1 MSADDHGP
9 ADRGPA
15 DRGPAPR
22 ESADDGRHGPVDAA
36 IRYPVTVAVG
46 VLVAL
51 LGGVLALTAVPVQLK
66 PEFGKPMVHVTTFWP
81 GASPEEVEKEI
92 VEEQEEYLKAVV
104 GVIEMRSESADSYSR
119 IALEF
124 APGTDLTGATVR
136 VTNKLGEVPSY
147 PENAQRPV
155 VSTVGPFEDNSIAWF
170 TIQGDSS
177 VNVPE
182 LSTFL
187 DDTVKPRLERV
198 EGVAGA
204 GFFGA
209 LFRELHVI
217 YDPDLL
223 ASMGITIAELSAA
236 LRADSQDVS
245 AGDFG
250 EGKRRYVVRTMGRYR
265 DIEAVAQTVIKVRAG
280 VPIRVGDVADVEIGF
295 QKPEALVRFQG
306 EPALAMNA
314 QRQLG
319 SNTLEVTAGLL
330 AEVEAINREILNPRG
345 MKLEPAYLASDY
357 IEASIDRVMNNIYLG
372 GFMAIAVLFLFLR
385 SVSSILVVGLSIP
398 ISIVTSFLAMYLLG
412 RSINVI
418 SLAGMAFAVGMVVD
432 AAIVVLE
439 NIYRHLQ
446 MGKSRFEAARDGTRE
461 VWGAVLAS
469 TVTTVAV
476 FLPIVFIQERAGQL
490 FRDIALAISSAIV
503 VSLVVAVTVIPSAS
517 AKILKAS
524 ARRDDVEARG
534 TLMAR
539 LAARISNLVD
549 FVNAGRLRRLTV
561 MAAVVGLAVGLTW
574 WLMPS
579 AEYLP
584 NGNQNF
590 IFGFIMP
597 PPGYNVDE
605 VMRDGRRVEGEL
617 AHLWEAP
624 DEEAVAL
631 PGGGAK
637 NFWFVGGYGFSF
649 FGFEARDD
657 ARVKELL
664 DPINESLQNIPG
676 AMGFASQWS
685 LFADSLAGTRSLL
698 LDVTGPDLDR
708 VLEIA
713 TGVFEQIDVV
723 VPDSVSRPIPAL
735 DLGNPELRVYPDRV
749 RTADAGLTTADV
761 GRTVNSLIDGMKVA
775 EYFHEGR
782 ELDLILKGRD
792 DWSRHTQ
799 SIAQLPLATPGGEI
813 ITLGDIAEVRQSPGP
828 TQINH
833 VERQRAVSIETR
845 LSDDVALEDAIAKVR
860 DEILEPLRQSGVI
873 GGLYDI
879 RLRGAADDLSRLRSA
894 LGLNFLVVVVLTFL
908 LLAALFQS
916 FLYPVVIMLTVPLA
930 TFGGVLG
937 LRLVQLFSE
946 GQQLDVLTMLGFV
959 ILVGTV
965 INNSILIVYQA
976 LALVRQGWESHEAV
990 RESVRVRVR
999 PILMS
1004 TTTSSLGMLPLVV
1017 MPGAGSELYR
1027 GLGAVV
1033 IGGLLLSTVITLV
1046 LTPLVFTFVYEL
1058 RESVARR
1065 LGFSPAVAGETAP
1078 AG

>member
-1 MSADDHGP
+1 MSPASNGP
-9 ADRGPA
+9 DYG
-15 DRGPAPR
+15 
-22 ESADDGRHGPVDAA
+22 GPVDAA

-46 VLVAL
+46 VLIAV
-51 LGGVLALTAVPVQLK
+51 LGGVLALTAVPVQLT
-66 PEFGKPMVHVTTFWP
+66 PEFGRPMIHVQTLWP
-81 GASPEEVEKEI
+81 GASPEEIEKEI
-92 VEEQEEYLKAVV
+92 IEEQEDYLKAVE
-104 GVIEMRSESADSYSR
+104 GVIEMRSESQDSSGH
-119 IALEF
+119 ISLEF
-124 APGTDLTGATVR
+124 AAGTDLTGATVR
-136 VTNKLGEVPSY
+136 VANKLSQVPSY
-147 PENAQRPV
+147 PESAERPV
-155 VSTVGPFEDNSIAWF
+155 VSTAGPFDSDAIAWF
-170 TIQGDSS
+170 VVLSDGS
-177 VNVPE
+177 VNVPH

-198 EGVAGA
+198 PGVSGA

-209 LFRELHVI
+209 LFRELQVI

-223 ASMGITIAELSAA
+223 ASMGITTAELATA
-236 LRADSQDVS
+236 LRADSLDVS

-265 DIEAVAQTVIKVRAG
+265 DVEAVAQTVIKVRAG
-280 VPIRVGDVADVEIGF
+280 VPIRVADVADVELGF
-295 QKPEALVRFQG
+295 QKPAALVRFQG

-319 SNTLEVTAGLL
+319 SNLLEVTEGLI
-330 AEVEAINREILNPRG
+330 AEVAAINREILNPRG
-345 MKLEPAYLASDY
+345 MTLEVAYLESNY
-357 IEASIDRVMNNIYLG
+357 LEASIDRVMHNIYLG
-372 GFMAIAVLFLFLR
+372 GFLAIAVLFFFLR
-385 SVSSILVVGLSIP
+385 SPSSILVVGLSIP
-398 ISIVTSFLAMYLLG
+398 ISVITSFLAMYLLG

-446 MGKSRFEAARDGTRE
+446 MGKSRFEAARDGTGE

-517 AKILKAS
+517 AMLLRAS
-524 ARRDDVEARG
+524 TRRGPSGQTQAG
-534 TLMAR
+534 QSMLAR
-539 LAARISNLVD
+539 LAARISDLVD
-549 FVNAGRLRRLTV
+549 FLNAGRLRRLVV
-561 MAAVVGLAVGLTW
+561 MAVVVGLAVGLTW

-590 IFGFIMP
+590 IFGMILP
-597 PPGYNVDE
+597 PPGYNLDQVVSDGKE
-605 VMRDGRRVEGEL
+605 VEAQL
-617 AHLWEAP
+617 AHFWEAT
-624 DEEAVAL
+624 DEQAIEM
-631 PGGGAK
+631 PGGGAR
-637 NFWFVGGYGFSF
+637 NFWFVAGHSFSF
-649 FGFEARDD
+649 FGFEARDPD
-657 ARVKELL
+657 RVAELL
-664 DPINESLQNIPG
+664 DPINDSLGTIPG
-676 AMGFASQWS
+676 ALGFASQWS
-685 LFADSLAGTRSLL
+685 LFADSMAGTRSVLI
-698 LDVTGPDLDR
+698 DVTGPDLDQ
-708 VLEIA
+708 VIDIA
-713 TGVFEQIDVV
+713 TGVFERVGDVL
-723 VPDSVSRPIPAL
+723 PDSLSRPIPSL

-749 RTADAGLTTADV
+749 RIADAGLNAAEV
-761 GRTVNSLIDGMKVA
+761 GRTVNSLVDGMKVA

-782 ELDLILKGRD
+782 EIDLILKGRD

-799 SIAQLPLATPGGEI
+799 SIAQLPLATPGGEV
-813 ITLGDIAEVRQSPGP
+813 ITLGDVAEIRQRPGP
-828 TQINH
+828 VQINH
-833 VERQRAVSIETR
+833 VERQRAISIETR
-845 LSDDVALEDAIAKVR
+845 LPDDIVLEDAITTIES
-860 DEILEPLRQSGVI
+860 EILAPLKREGKI

-879 RLRGAADDLSRLRSA
+879 RLRGAADDLSRLRGA

-916 FLYPVVIMLTVPLA
+916 FLFPVVIMLTVPLA
-930 TFGGVLG
+930 TLGGVLG
-937 LRLVQLFSE
+937 LRLVQLFAE
-946 GQQLDVLTMLGFV
+946 DQQLDILTMLGFV

-976 LALVRQGWESHEAV
+976 LRLVRDGWHTHRAV

-1046 LTPLVFTFVYEL
+1046 LTPLVFAFVYEL
-1058 RESVARR
+1058 RESVVRR
-1065 LGFSPAVAGETAP
+1065 YFPRPLPAMRNE
-1078 AG
+1078 

>member
-1 MSADDHGP
+1 MN
-9 ADRGPA
+9 
-15 DRGPAPR
+15 
-22 ESADDGRHGPVDAA
+22 PVDAS

-46 VLVAL
+46 VMVAV

-66 PEFGKPMVHVTTFWP
+66 PEFGKPMVHVTTVWP

-92 VEEQEEYLKAVV
+92 VEEQEDYLKTVV
-104 GVIEMRSESADSYSR
+104 GVVEMRSESMDSSGH

-136 VTNKLGEVPSY
+136 VTNKLAEVPSY
-147 PENAQRPV
+147 PENALRPV

-170 TIQGDSS
+170 VVRGDGS
-177 VNVPE
+177 VDVPE
-182 LSTFL
+182 QSTFL
-187 DDTVKPRLERV
+187 EDTVKPRLERV

-209 LFRELHVI
+209 LFRELHVT

-223 ASMGITIAELSAA
+223 ASMGITIAELAAA

-265 DIEAVAQTVIKVRAG
+265 DPREVAETVIKVRAG
-280 VPIRVGDVADVEIGF
+280 VPIRVGDVADVTLGF
-295 QKPEALVRFQG
+295 QKPSALVRHQG

-319 SNTLEVTAGLL
+319 SNTLEVTRGLL
-330 AEVEAINREILNPRG
+330 DEVAAINREILEPRG
-345 MKLEPAYLASDY
+345 MKLEVAFLASDY
-357 IEASIDRVMNNIYLG
+357 IEASIDRVMQNIYLG
-372 GFMAIAVLFLFLR
+372 GLLAVAVLFFFLR
-385 SVSSILVVGLSIP
+385 SPSSILVVGLSIP

-446 MGKSRFEAARDGTRE
+446 MGKPRFEAARDGTRE

-476 FLPIVFIQERAGQL
+476 FLPIVFIQESAAQL

-503 VSLVVAVTVIPSAS
+503 VSLAVAVTVIPSAS
-517 AKILKAS
+517 AKILKARR
-524 ARRDDVEARG
+524 RRDDAEAG
-534 TLMAR
+534 QTLMAR
-539 LAARISNLVD
+539 LAARISALVD
-549 FVNAGRLRRLTV
+549 FVNAGKLRRLAV

-590 IFGFIMP
+590 IFGFILP

-605 VMRDGRRVEGEL
+605 VMRDGKVLEAEL
-617 AHLWEAP
+617 AHLWQTP
-624 DEEAVAL
+624 DEEAVEL
-631 PGGGAK
+631 PGAGAR

-649 FGFEARDD
+649 FGFEARDPD
-657 ARVKELL
+657 RVSELL
-664 DPINESLQNIPG
+664 EPVNATLGMIPG
-676 AMGFASQWS
+676 ALGFAGQWS
-685 LFADSLAGTRSLL
+685 LFADSLAGTRSLMI
-698 LDVTGPDLDR
+698 DVTGPDLER
-708 VLEIA
+708 VLDIA
-713 TGVFEQIDVV
+713 TQVFEQTATVL
-723 VPDSVSRPIPAL
+723 PGSMSRPIPGL
-735 DLGNPELRVYPDRV
+735 DLGNPEVRVYPDRV
-749 RTADAGLTTADV
+749 RTANAGFNAADI
-761 GRTVNSLIDGMKVA
+761 GRTVNSLIDGMKIA

-782 ELDLILKGRD
+782 EIDLILKGSD

-813 ITLGDIAEVRQSPGP
+813 ITLGDVAEIRQSPGP
-828 TQINH
+828 VQINH

-845 LSDDVALEDAIAKVR
+845 LPDDLPLEDAIARVE
-860 DEILEPLRQSGVI
+860 DQIMAPLERAGTL

-879 RLRGAADDLSRLRSA
+879 HLQGAADDLSRLRGA
-894 LGLNFLVVVVLTFL
+894 LGLNFLVVVALTFL
-908 LLAALFQS
+908 LLSALFQS

-937 LRLVQLFSE
+937 LRLIQLFSA
-946 GQQLDVLTMLGFV
+946 GQQLDILTMLGFV

-976 LALVRQGWESHEAV
+976 LRLVRDGWESHDAV

-1065 LGFSPAVAGETAP
+1065 LGFEPGVAAVSSS
-1078 AG
+1078 

>member
-1 MSADDHGP
+1 MSP
-9 ADRGPA
+9 I
-15 DRGPAPR
+15 
-22 ESADDGRHGPVDAA
+22 DAS

-46 VLVAL
+46 VLIAV
-51 LGGVLALTAVPVQLK
+51 LGGMLALTSVPVQLK
-66 PEFGKPMVHVTTFWP
+66 PEFGKPMVHVQTIWP

-92 VEEQEEYLKAVV
+92 IEEQEEYLKAVV
-104 GVIEMRSESADSYSR
+104 GVIQMQSESMDSMGH
-119 IALEF
+119 IGLEF
-124 APGTDLTGATVR
+124 APGTDLTSAIVR
-136 VTNKLGEVPSY
+136 VTNKLGEVPFY
-147 PENAQRPV
+147 PENAERPT

-170 TIQGDSS
+170 VVRGDGS

-182 LSTFL
+182 QSTFL

-209 LFRELHVI
+209 LFRELHVV

-223 ASMGITIAELSAA
+223 ASMGITVAELSAA
-236 LRADSQDVS
+236 LQAESQDVS

-265 DIEAVAQTVIKVRAG
+265 EIADVAQTVIKVRAG
-280 VPIRVGDVADVEIGF
+280 VPIRVGDVADVELGF
-295 QKPEALVRFQG
+295 QKPDALVRFQG

-319 SNTLEVTAGLL
+319 SNTLEVTRGLI

-345 MKLEPAYLASDY
+345 MNLETAYLASDY
-357 IEASIDRVMNNIYLG
+357 IERSIDRVMQNIYLG
-372 GFMAIAVLFLFLR
+372 GFLAVAVLFFFLR
-385 SVSSILVVGLSIP
+385 SPSSILVVALSIP
-398 ISIVTSFLAMYLLG
+398 ISVITSFLAMYLMG
-412 RSINVI
+412 RTINVI
-418 SLAGMAFAVGMVVD
+418 SLAGIAFAVGMVID

-446 MGKSRFEAARDGTRE
+446 MGKTRFEAARDGTRE

-476 FLPIVFIQERAGQL
+476 FLPIVFIQERAAQL

-503 VSLVVAVTVIPSAS
+503 VSLLVAVTVIPSAS
-517 AKILKAS
+517 ALILKARS
-524 ARRDDVEARG
+524 RRDELESGGSVM
-534 TLMAR
+534 TR
-539 LAARISNLVD
+539 LAEKISGLVD
-549 FVNAGRLRRLTV
+549 FVNAGRLRRLAV
-561 MAAVVGLAVGLTW
+561 MATVVGLSVGLTW

-590 IFGFIMP
+590 IFGMIVP
-597 PPGYNVDE
+597 PPGYNIDQVVSDGIE
-605 VMRDGRRVEGEL
+605 VERQL
-617 AHLWEAP
+617 AHLWEAS
-624 DEEAVAL
+624 DEEAVDM

-637 NFWFVGGYGFSF
+637 NFWFVAGYGFSF
-649 FGFEARDD
+649 FGFESRDPD
-657 ARVKELL
+657 RVSELL
-664 DPINESLQNIPG
+664 EPINNALQTIPG
-676 AMGFASQWS
+676 ALGFASQWS
-685 LFADSLAGTRSLL
+685 LFADSLAGTRSLRA
-698 LDVTGPDLDR
+698 DVTGPDLEK
-708 VLEIA
+708 VFEIA
-713 TGVFEQIDVV
+713 KQVFEQTSTV
-723 VPDSVSRPIPAL
+723 VPGSISQPIPGL
-735 DLGNPELRVYPDRV
+735 DLGNPEVRVYPDRV
-749 RTADAGLTTADV
+749 RTANAGLNAADV
-761 GRTVNSLIDGMKVA
+761 GRSVNSLIDGMKVA
-775 EYFHEGR
+775 EYFHQGR
-782 ELDLILKGRD
+782 EIDLILKGSD

-799 SIAQLPLATPGGEI
+799 SIAQLPLATPSGEV
-813 ITLGDIAEVRQSPGP
+813 ITLGDISEVRQRPGP
-828 TQINH
+828 IQINH

-845 LSDDVALEDAIAKVR
+845 LPDDIPLEEAIAR
-860 DEILEPLRQSGVI
+860 IEDEILVPLRQAGAI

-879 RLRGAADDLSRLRSA
+879 TLRGAADDLSRLRGA
-894 LGLNFLVVVVLTFL
+894 LGINFLVVVALTFL

-930 TFGGVLG
+930 TLGGVLG
-937 LRLVQLFSE
+937 LRLVQAFSA
-946 GQQLDVLTMLGFV
+946 GQQLDILTMLGFV

-976 LALVRQGWESHEAV
+976 LRLVREGNDALFAV

-999 PILMS
+999 PIVMS

-1065 LGFSPAVAGETAP
+1065 LGFQPTAAGESAP
-1078 AG
+1078 VG